1 MPELVLL
8 NPRQYVAGL
17 DLSGSYSQHA
27 LVLDADAV
35 QFTAFGDFTRTYK
48 GGLVGAGSEH
58 SGFWDDP
65 VDSDLFTNLA
75 AAARNTTLS
84 PDGGDEGDVAFFF
97 SSIGTKYE
105 PGAAIGDA
113 FAFSNSNQVTG
124 IVTRGLIFQTGV
136 ETTSGNGTAFNLGTL
151 DTGKKLR
158 ASLHVLSASAADTLD
173 VVVASDSQQAFGGTP
188 ETRITFPQRSAIGG
202 ELLTVDGPH
211 ADTWYRVQYTIAGT
225 DPSFSFVVAVGIA

>member
-1 MPELVLL
+1 
-8 NPRQYVAGL
+8 
-17 DLSGSYSQHA
+17 
-27 LVLDADAV
+27 LDADAV
-35 QFTAFGDFTRTYK
+35 EFTAFGDTTRTYK
-48 GGLVGAGSEH
+48 GGLIGAGSEH

-84 PDGGDEGDVAFFF
+84 PDGGEEGDVAFFF

-188 ETRITFPQRSAIGG
+188 ETRITFPQRTAAGG

-211 ADTWYRVQYTIAGT
+211 ADVWYRVQYTIAGT
-225 DPSFSFVVAVGIA
+225 DPSFTFAVAVGIA